1 VDSSVETV
9 MGIEEMTEGVL
20 KLDEVFRL
28 LLPTLLRFKKQ
39 LTRKEQKAKKVKLT
53 VGDKVWRCN
62 VQSQQR
68 KGGKL
73 DQNFLGPYTIK
84 NIEGKNADLIDERGA
99 ILPKINIDH
108 LRLYTEQKPRIPHKI
123 VARRST
129 AATASQKTCQTAT
142 SPVIV
147 AASLPS
153 SPTFSKAATSPDS
166 AAESVTSSP
175 TTTTTA
181 VQQNLVSSKS

>member
-1 VDSSVETV
+1 
-9 MGIEEMTEGVL
+9 MTEGIL
-20 KLDEVFRL
+20 KLDEVLQTALTHTAQVQKRM
-28 LLPTLLRFKKQ
+28 
-39 LTRKEQKAKKVKLT
+39 TRKEQKAKKVKLT

-62 VQSQQR
+62 VRSQQR

-73 DQNFLGPYTIK
+73 DPNFLGPYTIK

-123 VARRST
+123 VAGRST
-129 AATASQKTCQTAT
+129 AATASQKTCLTAT

-153 SPTFSKAATSPDS
+153 SPSISKVAASPDS

-181 VQQNLVSSKS
+181 VQQNLVSSKSASELK